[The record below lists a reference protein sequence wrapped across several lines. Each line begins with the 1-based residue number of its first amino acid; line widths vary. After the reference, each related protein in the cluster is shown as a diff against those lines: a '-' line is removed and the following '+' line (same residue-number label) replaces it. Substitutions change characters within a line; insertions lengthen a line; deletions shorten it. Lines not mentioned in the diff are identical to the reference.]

1 MEINQI
7 EINQIENNQIE
18 NNQIE
23 INQTKHTNKKTTN
36 KKKLHNDRN
45 LHYKNGKLVNIS
57 GHIKKISDKEQDEI
71 YKRITHLVKN
81 KVNFISGTVA
91 PATSSKRENYLNIE
105 DLGIGFEFLSSQYD
119 YNYTLS
125 VQPKF
130 MGSRCNIYLFASNLE
145 LSYAVSRNGY
155 LISKDRVDLSSIYSK
170 LHLKLN
176 KWMNENSIHMII
188 LDGELLPWA
197 ALGKGLIDN
206 DFIPVRAGLEVEV
219 ECGKQFDFDLHYNMM
234 KQNLN
239 NIISENEFVKLN
251 KKEQNKLQHHQLQT
265 YKTYLDTISSYQ
277 TTNQME
283 ELLKVYSKQLDLY
296 GQDGELD
303 YKPFSILKI
312 IYNDG
317 SEVIP
322 LLDKTFSQSQMYQM
336 LYSGDEHDAQLVLNI
351 TPTNYKSQYLIL
363 KQWFDKKTIDEGYE
377 GIMLKPD
384 IIQIDKLPLL
394 KVRNQDYLTIIY
406 GYDYKLEHNYK
417 TLVNKKT
424 TRRKIFQSIKEFK
437 LGMNLLSMKYSNLD
451 TDEYKSRLENFI
463 NCELDGN
470 NLDPRL

>member
-1 MEINQI
+1 MENIQI
-7 EINQIENNQIE
+7 EKNQKKYTNNKME
-18 NNQIE
+18 D
-23 INQTKHTNKKTTN
+23 
-36 KKKLHNDRN
+36 KKKSYKEKN
-45 LHYKNGKLVNIS
+45 LYYKNGKLVNKNFEY
-57 GHIKKISDKEQDEI
+57 KKNISDKEQDDMC
-71 YKRITHLVKN
+71 KRIYHLVKN

-130 MGSRCNIYLFASNLE
+130 MGSRCNIYLFASNPE

-155 LISKDRVDLSSIYSK
+155 LITNERIDLSSIYSK

-176 KWMNENSIHMII
+176 KWMNENSIYMII
-188 LDGELLPWA
+188 LDGELLPWSV
-197 ALGKGLIDN
+197 LGKGLIDN
-206 DFIPVRAGLEVEV
+206 DFIPVKAGLEVEV

-239 NIISENEFVKLN
+239 NTIPEKEFVKLN
-251 KKEQNKLQHHQLQT
+251 KKEQQDKLSQHQLQT
-265 YKTYLDTISSYQ
+265 YKTYIDTICSYQ
-277 TTNQME
+277 STSQME

-296 GQDGELD
+296 GQEGELD

-317 SEVIP
+317 SESIP
-322 LLDKTFSQSQMYQM
+322 LLDKTLTQSQMYQM
-336 LYSGDEHDAQLVLNI
+336 LYSGDEPDAQLVLTI
-351 TPTNYKSQYLIL
+351 EPSNYKTQYLIL
-363 KQWFDKKTIDEGYE
+363 KEWFDKKTVDEGYE

-384 IIQIDKLPLL
+384 IVQIDKLPLL
-394 KVRNQDYLTIIY
+394 KVRNPDYLTIIY
-406 GYDYKLEHNYK
+406 GYDYKLENNYK

-424 TRRKIFQSIKEFK
+424 TSRKIYQSIKEFK
-437 LGMNLLSMKYSNLD
+437 LGMNLLSMRYSNLD